1 MQHMKRFLYSIFAL
15 LTLAACTETYIEEQ
29 EAIQTDT
36 PDELI
41 VSFEGGNDTRI
52 QLNEAQK
59 TVWTKG
65 DLVSVFYRSDANQKW
80 QYQGWTGSRIG
91 NLKRVSEGTATTKT
105 NRIVVAYPYN
115 ENYYFNAETYN
126 IEAMLPATQH
136 YLHGSYG
143 LDGNI
148 MVSSSEFNQFELK
161 NVCGWLKLQL
171 TGAGKVK
178 SITLNGRW
186 GMEQVAGLIYI
197 NSEDASC
204 ILGSEKGSISDDD
217 SDSTPDG
224 AGGVL
229 VFDDTIHTQ
238 VTLDCDEGVSL
249 SQTPKAFYIALPPM
263 TFSDGLIVTV
273 ESTNGEKYA
282 KATTKEVII
291 ERNTIQ
297 PMAAFDTGFDLEI
310 PNNQIWYTS
319 ESKVDIYDN
328 YDFGANIESH
338 TYDAATREGVI
349 TFDGDVTT
357 ISQGAFSYTSITS
370 VTLPG
375 NVTHIGAQA
384 FTNCSNLERFQGAFS
399 TADGRCLIH
408 DGNLIAFAPVNI
420 SSYTIPDGVKT
431 IGAFA
436 FMYAQLDEIT
446 IPEGVTSIGDCA
458 FYGNNMTEITLPQST
473 TSLGRHAFMECYY
486 LTNANLGDAETIG
499 FGAFGGCYNL
509 EKVTLG
515 NGTKKIGISAFEECS
530 KLCDINFP
538 TELETIDNYAFTNCT
553 SLTNITLPER
563 LKSIGSVAFGGC
575 SNLSKITCS
584 ATTPPA
590 GSDYMFDGISPNV
603 KIYVPSESLEDYK
616 SAQYWSEYA
625 AHFEG
630 QNTIPANNEIWYTS
644 STGDIIE
651 VDATS
656 FGGWN
661 YSFSSARAPQIISH
675 VYEDGKGVITF
686 DEDIYK
692 IGYHAFSG
700 QPITTI
706 TLPNSIE
713 VIGPYAFSQ
722 SELTTITIPNSVTT
736 LDSEAFYYCFEL
748 RSVFIPDSVTSF
760 GEDIFA
766 GCIKLR
772 EINCQYATTDKRS
785 LIVNNVFIGFAPA
798 GITEYTIPAGV
809 TKIGWGAFKRFE
821 NLKKVTIPEGVT
833 LISSDAFYKCNG
845 LESIT
850 IPSSVTTIGWGAFH
864 ECNNLMS
871 VYCKPATPPTISDGY
886 YGVFS
891 KILTIYVPNNS
902 ITAYKTAYG
911 WSYNAD
917 NIVGYNL

>member
-1 MQHMKRFLYSIFAL
+1 MKRFLYSIFAL
-15 LTLAACTETYIEEQ
+15 LTLTACTETYIEEQ
-29 EAIQTDT
+29 GAIQTDT
-36 PDELI
+36 HNELI

-65 DLVSVFYRSDANQKW
+65 DIVSVFYRSDANQKW
-80 QYQGWTGSRIG
+80 QYQGSTGSRTG

-161 NVCGWLKLQL
+161 NVCGWLKVQL

-178 SITLNGRW
+178 SITLEGQW
-186 GMEQVAGLIYI
+186 GIEQVAGLIYI
-197 NSEDASC
+197 NTEDASC
-204 ILGSEKGSISDDD
+204 TLGSEKGNISDDD

-238 VTLDCDEGVSL
+238 VTLDCGEGVSL

-263 TFSDGLIVTV
+263 TFSQGLRVTV
-273 ESTNGEKYA
+273 ESTNGEKYT
-282 KATTKEVII
+282 KGTTKEVTI

-297 PMAAFDTGFDLEI
+297 PMAAFDTGFELEI

-328 YDFGANIESH
+328 YDFGAIIESH

-357 ISQGAFSYTSITS
+357 ISEGAFSGTSITS

-375 NVTHIGAQA
+375 NITHIGAQA
-384 FTNCSNLERFQGAFS
+384 FTNCSNLERFQGTFS
-399 TADGRCLIH
+399 SADGHCLIH
-408 DGNLIAFAPVNI
+408 DGNLIAFAPANI

-436 FMYAQLDEIT
+436 FVYAQLDEIT
-446 IPEGVTSIGDCA
+446 IPEGITSIGDCA

-473 TSLGRHAFMECYY
+473 TSLGRRAFMECNY
-486 LTNANLGDAETIG
+486 LTTANLGDAETIDDHT
-499 FGAFGGCYNL
+499 FGGCYNL

-515 NGTKKIGISAFEECS
+515 NGTKKIGFSAFEECT
-530 KLCDINFP
+530 KLCDINFA
-538 TELETIDNYAFTNCT
+538 TELEIIDNYAFTNC
-553 SLTNITLPER
+553 SNITNITLPER
-563 LKSIGSVAFGGC
+563 LKSIGSVAFAGC
-575 SNLSKITCS
+575 SNLSNITCK
-584 ATTPPA
+584 ATTPPS
-590 GSDYMFDGISPNV
+590 GGDYMFDGISPDV

-616 SAQYWSEYA
+616 TAQYWSEYA
-625 AHFEG
+625 EHMVAM
-630 QNTIPANNEIWYTS
+630 NTTPANNEIWYTS

-651 VDATS
+651 VDATA
-656 FGGWN
+656 FGGE
-661 YSFSSARAPQIISH
+661 YSWEMPTIVSH
-675 VYEDGKGVITF
+675 TYENGKGVITF
-686 DEDIYK
+686 DRDIDK
-692 IGYHAFSG
+692 IGYRAFNG

-706 TLPNSIE
+706 ALPNTIESIE
-713 VIGPYAFSQ
+713 PYAFSQ
-722 SELTTITIPNSVTT
+722 SELTTITIPDGVTS
-736 LDSEAFYYCFEL
+736 LGGEAFYYCFEL

-760 GEDIFA
+760 GEDMFA

-772 EINCQYATTDKRS
+772 EINCQFTTADKRC
-785 LIVNNVFIGFAPA
+785 LIVDNVFLGFAPA
-798 GITEYTIPAGV
+798 GISEYTIPTGV
-809 TKIGWGAFKRFE
+809 TEIGYGAFKRFE
-821 NLKKVTIPEGVT
+821 NLKSITIPEGVT
-833 LISSDAFYKCNG
+833 LIDSDAFYKCNG
-845 LESIT
+845 LTSIT
-850 IPSSVTTIGWGAFH
+850 IPSSVTIIRLGAFQA
-864 ECNNLMS
+864 CNNLVS
-871 VYCKPATPPTISDGY
+871 VYCKPTTPPATGGY
-886 YGVFS
+886 SGNSSGIFNYRP
-891 KILTIYVPNNS
+891 IIYVPTNS
-902 ITAYKTAYG
+902 VGAYKSD
-911 WSYNAD
+911 WSSHAD
-917 NIVGYNL
+917 CIVGYNF

>member
-1 MQHMKRFLYSIFAL
+1 M

-29 EAIQTDT
+29 GAIQTDT

-178 SITLNGRW
+178 SITLEGLW
-186 GMEQVAGLIYI
+186 GIEQVAGLIYI

-217 SDSTPDG
+217 SDTTPDG

-238 VTLDCDEGVSL
+238 VTLDCGEGVSL
-249 SQTPKAFYIALPPM
+249 SSTPKAFYIALPPM
-263 TFSDGLIVTV
+263 TFSQGIRVTI
-273 ESTNGEKYA
+273 ESTNGETCT
-282 KATTKEVII
+282 KATTNEITI

-310 PNNQIWYTS
+310 PNNQIWYTA
-319 ESKVDIYDN
+319 EQKVDIYDH
-328 YDFGANIESH
+328 YFDAEIASH
-338 TYDAATREGVI
+338 TFDASTREGVM

-357 ISQGAFSYTSITS
+357 ISEGAFSGTSITS

-399 TADGRCLIH
+399 SADGRCLIH
-408 DGNLIAFAPVNI
+408 DGNLIAFAPANI

-436 FMYAQLDEIT
+436 FVYAQLDEIT

-473 TSLGRHAFMECYY
+473 TSLGMRAFMECDY
-486 LTNANLGDAETIG
+486 LTTANLGDAETIG
-499 FGAFGGCYNL
+499 DYTFGGCYNL

-515 NGTKKIGISAFEECS
+515 NGTKKIGFSAFEECT

-538 TELETIDNYAFTNCT
+538 TELEIIDNYAFTNCS

-590 GSDYMFDGISPNV
+590 GGEYMFDGISPNV

-625 AHFEG
+625 EHMVAM
-630 QNTIPANNEIWYTS
+630 NTTPANNEIWYTS

-651 VDATS
+651 VDATA
-656 FGGWN
+656 FGGE
-661 YSFSSARAPQIISH
+661 YSWEMTSIVSH
-675 VYEDGKGVITF
+675 TYENGKGVITF
-686 DEDIYK
+686 DRDISGISY
-692 IGYHAFSG
+692 GAFNGS
-700 QPITTI
+700 PITTI
-706 TLPNSIE
+706 TLPNSIKT
-713 VIGPYAFSQ
+713 IGAYAFSQ
-722 SELTTITIPNSVTT
+722 SGLTTITIPDGVTT
-736 LDSEAFYYCFEL
+736 LGGEAFYSCFDL

-760 GEDIFA
+760 GEDMFA

-772 EINCQYATTDKRS
+772 EINCQFATADKRC
-785 LIVNNVFIGFAPA
+785 LIVDNVFLGFAPA
-798 GITEYTIPAGV
+798 GISEYTIPTGV
-809 TKIGWGAFKRFE
+809 TKIGYGAFKLFE
-821 NLKKVTIPEGVT
+821 NLKSITIPEGVT
-833 LISSDAFYKCNG
+833 LINNDAFYKCNG
-845 LESIT
+845 LTSIT
-850 IPSSVTTIGWGAFH
+850 IPSSVTTIGLGAFQK
-864 ECNNLMS
+864 CNNLVS
-871 VYCKPATPPTISDGY
+871 VYCKPTTPPTLYDYGY
-886 YGVFS
+886 GSTGIFDPG
-891 KILTIYVPNNS
+891 LTIYVPTNS
-902 ITAYKTAYG
+902 VGAYKSD
-911 WSYNAD
+911 WSSHAD
-917 NIVGYNL
+917 YIVGYNF

>member
-1 MQHMKRFLYSIFAL
+1 MKRFLYSIFAL
-15 LTLAACTETYIEEQ
+15 LALAACTETYIEIEGGIQ
-29 EAIQTDT
+29 HEAT
-36 PDELI
+36 DELI
-41 VSFEGGNDTRI
+41 ATFEGGDDTRI

-59 TVWTKG
+59 TVWTAG
-65 DLVSVFYRSDANQKW
+65 DLLSVFYYSNANQKW
-80 QYQGWTGSRIG
+80 QYQGYTGSRIG
-91 NLKRVSEGTATTKT
+91 KLKYVSTGTKT
-105 NRIVVAYPYN
+105 ADTHRIVAVYPYN
-115 ENYYFNAETYN
+115 ENYYFNPETYS
-126 IEAMLPATQH
+126 IKAMLPATQH
-136 YLHGSYG
+136 YMHGSYG

-148 MVSSSEFNQFELK
+148 MVSSGDTNQISLK

-171 TGAGKVK
+171 TGNGGKVK
-178 SITLNGRW
+178 RITLQGPW
-186 GMEQVAGLIYI
+186 GEEQVAGLIYI

-204 ILGSEKGSISDDD
+204 ILGSDMGNISE
-217 SDSTPDG
+217 DG
-224 AGGVL
+224 NENTTGGVGGLL

-238 VTLDCDEGVSL
+238 VVLDCGDGVSL
-249 SQTPKAFYIALPPM
+249 SSTPKSFYIALPPM
-263 TFSDGLIVTV
+263 TFSQGFIVKI
-273 ESTNGEKYA
+273 ESTDGKVFYKSTSNEI
-282 KATTKEVII
+282 VIT
-291 ERNTIQ
+291 RNTIQ
-297 PMAAFDTGFDLEI
+297 PMAAFDTGFDFEI
-310 PNNQIWYTS
+310 PNNQIWYTADYQTY
-319 ESKVDIYDN
+319 VADN
-328 YDFGANIESH
+328 LNFGASIVSH
-338 TYDAATREGVI
+338 TYNEDTREGII
-349 TFDGDVTT
+349 TFDRDVTT
-357 ISQGAFSYTSITS
+357 IGDYAFSGSDITS

-375 NVTHIGAQA
+375 SITHFGTQA
-384 FTNCSNLERFQGAFS
+384 FTNCRNLEAFYGS
-399 TADGRCLIH
+399 FSSADGRCLIH
-408 DGNLIAFAPVNI
+408 NDNLIAFARANI
-420 SSYTIPDGVKT
+420 TSYTIPEGVKT
-431 IGAFA
+431 IGAMA
-436 FMYAQLDEIT
+436 FSYARLNEII

-473 TSLGRHAFMECYY
+473 TSLGRHAFMECDY
-486 LTNANLGDAETIG
+486 LTTANLGDAETIG
-499 FGAFGGCYNL
+499 DGAFGGCYNL
-509 EKVTLG
+509 KKVTLG
-515 NGTKKIGISAFEECS
+515 NGTKKVGIGAFDECS

-538 TELETIDNYAFTNCT
+538 TELEIIDNYAFTNC
-553 SLTNITLPER
+553 SNLTNITLPER
-563 LKSIGSVAFGGC
+563 LKSIGSVAFAGC
-575 SNLSKITCS
+575 SNLSNITCN

-625 AHFEG
+625 EHMVAM
-630 QNTIPANNEIWYTS
+630 NTTPANNEIWYTS
-644 STGDIIE
+644 STGDIID
-651 VDATS
+651 VDATA
-656 FGGWN
+656 FGGE
-661 YSFSSARAPQIISH
+661 YSWEMPSIVSH
-675 VYEDGKGVITF
+675 TYENGKGVITF
-686 DEDIYK
+686 DRDIDK
-692 IGYHAFSG
+692 IGYRAFNG

-713 VIGPYAFSQ
+713 VIGSHAFSQ
-722 SELTTITIPNSVTT
+722 SELTTMTIPNSVTT
-736 LDSEAFYYCFEL
+736 LSGEAFYYCFEL
-748 RSVFIPDSVTSF
+748 RSVFIPDSVTLF

-871 VYCKPATPPTISDGY
+871 VYCKPTTPPTISDGY

-911 WSYNAD
+911 WSYHAD